1 MPPELAFSF
10 EGWQLVGTSVAA
22 RATAF
27 AIPELGVAVDAGR
40 LTPTVAAQPHLLV
53 THAHLDHTA
62 GLLAYLNL
70 RARLYNREPTRVWV
84 PASMHRELVSALGLF
99 PGMASVRKKM
109 ALEEVIFPAEDGQ
122 EISFPWGT
130 ARAFSVRHSVD
141 TLGWALVRKGE
152 SEAFV
157 VFAGD
162 GDPRLFRKRPELL
175 AAQVAVVE
183 CSFVE
188 ENRRVAARLSA
199 HAHVL
204 DWVELAPE
212 LRCQVLVLSHLPED
226 TLADGVLGRVAA
238 AFPGRLVVWRAP

>member
-1 MPPELAFSF
+1 MPPELSF
-10 EGWQLVGTSVAA
+10 TFDGWQLVGTSVAA

-27 AIPELGVAVDAGR
+27 AIPELGVAIDVGR
-40 LTPTVAAQPHLLV
+40 LTPAVASQPDLLV

-70 RARLYNREPTRVWV
+70 RARLFGQEPTRVWV

-99 PGMASVRKKM
+99 PGMASVQKKM
-109 ALEEVIFPAEDGQ
+109 ALEEVIFAVEDGQ
-122 EISFPWGT
+122 EIPFPWGT
-130 ARAFSVRHSVD
+130 ARAFSVRHSVP
-141 TLGWALVRKGE
+141 TLGWALVRRGE
-152 SEAFV
+152 PEKLV
-157 VFAGD
+157 VFASD
-162 GDPRLFRKRPELL
+162 GDPRLFREKPELL
-175 AAQVAVVE
+175 SAQVAVVE

-188 ENRRVAARLSA
+188 ENRRLAARLSA

-212 LRCQVLVLSHLPED
+212 LRCHVLVLSHLPED

-238 AFPGRLVVWRAP
+238 AFPGRLVVWRAA